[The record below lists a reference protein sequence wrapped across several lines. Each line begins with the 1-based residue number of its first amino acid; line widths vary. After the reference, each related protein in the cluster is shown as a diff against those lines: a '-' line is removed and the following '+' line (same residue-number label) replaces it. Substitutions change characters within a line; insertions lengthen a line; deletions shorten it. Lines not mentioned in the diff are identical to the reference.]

1 MKINIHEI
9 KMHLKKRGENIE
21 KSPIG
26 SRLKYKRKQL
36 KLTLQEVSENICSV
50 SYLSKIE
57 NNMIKATPRYIHA
70 LKEKYQMHDEI
81 HENQDY
87 EKQLDKMI
95 EAFFKHE
102 KVDIAHTDYQD
113 YQEYM
118 LTFCSFVINHEFN
131 KTKALLKDMVLFI
144 PNLPIKSLNTLLL
157 FTAYVLNHDLRYSDS
172 KELLDL
178 MIDEDDDQ
186 MLYLLKQKYLLDN
199 AFKMKNYTLF
209 NQIYE
214 KYMKKLIEHNYI
226 QEIPMI
232 KLKYSILF
240 DAFDFVNQYLK
251 QNRIQQIKD
260 DTKELIFTSL
270 LKQKKYQQLIQLVK
284 PNLQNTIHLY
294 YYILSH
300 YYLNDIHSIKKI
312 LIHFIEEHQLKQE
325 QLIMA
330 MHLKYKYLSNKQEQ
344 LDYLR
349 NELLGYKHITDD
361 VEVLYCLML
370 DAFKMF
376 KKHFYYKEATEVIAM
391 YLPKIKQLMTEK

>member
-102 KVDIAHTDYQD
+102 KVYIEHTDYQD

-157 FTAYVLNHDLRYSDS
+157 FTAYVLNRDLRYSDS